1 MRSLHPRDTIRRS
14 ASPHEP
20 GARFPTRTQY
30 DLGVTAD
37 PLVAT
42 LAGIVG
48 RTHLLTDPGKVVA
61 YETDWTRR
69 WQGRA
74 RCVARPAD
82 TGQVTAV
89 LAACHEAGAPVVP
102 QGGNTGLVGG
112 SVPRDG
118 EVVLNLTRLDELE
131 PVDEAAA
138 QVTVGA
144 GATLAQVRAHVAPH
158 GLDVGVD
165 LAARDSAT
173 IGGMVATNAG
183 GMHVLRHGPMRR
195 QVVGVEAVL
204 ADGRVVR
211 RLEGLVKDNTGY
223 DLPGLLA
230 GSEGTLGVI
239 TRVRLALVPAQRI
252 RVTALLAVEGI
263 KAALEILRHVRRIP
277 SLEAAEIVWADGVS
291 LVCRHTGRPPPFAEP
306 HPAYLLIECGADDDP
321 TEPLADA
328 LAQSHAVR
336 EAAVATDRSSR
347 ERLWAYRERHT
358 EALNAAGV
366 PHKLDVTLPL
376 GTLAAFEQEVRRCV
390 AEHRARPILFG
401 HLGDGN
407 LHVNVLGSPP
417 DDHAV
422 DDAVLRL
429 AAAHGGSISA
439 EHGIG
444 VAKARWLHLTRGE
457 ADRAAMAAIKR
468 ALDPR
473 GILNP
478 GVIFSYKD
486 QGGP

>member
-1 MRSLHPRDTIRRS
+1 M
-14 ASPHEP
+14 
-20 GARFPTRTQY
+20 
-30 DLGVTAD
+30 TAD
-37 PLVAT
+37 PLVTT
-42 LAGIVG
+42 LADIVG
-48 RTHLLTDPGKVVA
+48 LAHVLTEPGMRATH
-61 YETDWTRR
+61 EIDWTRR
-69 WQGRA
+69 WRGRA
-74 RCVARPAD
+74 RCVVRPAG
-82 TGQVTAV
+82 TGEVAAA
-89 LAACHEAGAPVVP
+89 LAACHQAGTPVVP

-112 SVPRDG
+112 GVPRAG
-118 EVVLNLTRLDELE
+118 EVVLSLTRLDNLE
-131 PVDEAAA
+131 PIDEAAA

-144 GATLAQVRAHVAPH
+144 GATLADARAHVAPH
-158 GLDVGVD
+158 GLDIGVD

-183 GMHVLRHGPMRR
+183 GVHVLRHGPMRR
-195 QVVGVEAVL
+195 QVAGVEAVL
-204 ADGRVVR
+204 ADGSVVR
-211 RLEGLVKDNTGY
+211 RLEGLGKDNTGY

-239 TRVRLALVPAQRI
+239 TQVRLALVPAPRA
-252 RVTALLAVEGI
+252 RVAALLAVEGV
-263 KAALEILRHVRRIP
+263 ADALVILRRLRRLP

-291 LVCRHTGRPPPFAEP
+291 LVCRHTGCPLPFPEP
-306 HPAYLLIECGADDDP
+306 HPAYLLVECGASDDP
-321 TEPLADA
+321 TEA
-328 LAQSHAVR
+328 LAKALASIPAVR
-336 EAAVATDRSSR
+336 DAAVATDRRGR

-358 EALNAAGV
+358 EAINAAGV

-376 GTLAAFEQEVRRCV
+376 GALTVFEREVRSCV
-390 AEHRARPILFG
+390 AEHRARAILFG

-407 LHVNVLGSPP
+407 LHVNVLGLPP
-417 DDHAV
+417 GDEAV

-444 VAKARWLHLTRGE
+444 VAKARWLHLTRSE

-478 GVIFSYKD
+478 GVIFSYRGLG
-486 QGGP
+486 GGPPF